1 MEQNILKRYHEIHTM
16 LWEEV
21 IKVFSARTSKIRGIE
36 YYKTNT
42 EQIETLYIA
51 SLKRTALFNL
61 FVRGKITEEEKNNLL
76 MNANCAACYVAG
88 AVRSIEFIIGNA
100 NWYNDNCEYC
110 PIKKWNAMNMHCND
124 YHTVEDRLDYLI
136 RYITNCITHREKF
149 NLGAYMSL
157 RKSIMKK
164 MYIVAHLE
172 WGYEEMKYE
181 EYNITEVEINDVR
194 KYMAECIKKL
204 NKGVR
209 INLRNAILRR
219 LGFLEWRY
227 EE

>member
-1 MEQNILKRYHEIHTM
+1 MEQNILKRYNEIHIM

-21 IKVFSARTSKIRGIE
+21 IKVFSVRTNKVRGIE
-36 YYKTNT
+36 YYKANT
-42 EQIETLYIA
+42 EQIKTLYIT

-88 AVRSIEFIIGNA
+88 AVRSTEFIRGNA
-100 NWYNDNCEYC
+100 NWYNDRCEYC
-110 PIKKWNAMNMHCND
+110 SIKKWNAIDMHCND
-124 YHTVEDRLDYLI
+124 YHIVGNKLDSLI

-157 RKSIMKK
+157 RKAIMKK

-172 WGYEEMKYE
+172 WGYEQ
-181 EYNITEVEINDVR
+181 NEV
-194 KYMAECIKKL
+194 
-204 NKGVR
+204 
-209 INLRNAILRR
+209 
-219 LGFLEWRY
+219 
-227 EE
+227 

>member
-1 MEQNILKRYHEIHTM
+1 MEQNILKRYNEIHIM

-21 IKVFSARTSKIRGIE
+21 IKVFSVRTNKIRGIE
-36 YYKTNT
+36 YYKANT

-61 FVRGKITEEEKNNLL
+61 FVRGKITEQEKNNLL

-88 AVRSIEFIIGNA
+88 AVRSIEFIRGNA

-110 PIKKWNAMNMHCND
+110 PIKKWDAMNMHCND
-124 YHTVEDRLDYLI
+124 YHTVEGKLNYLI
-136 RYITNCITHREKF
+136 NYIVNCITGKEKF

-157 RKSIMKK
+157 RKAIMKK

-172 WGYEEMKYE
+172 WGYEQ
-181 EYNITEVEINDVR
+181 NEV
-194 KYMAECIKKL
+194 
-204 NKGVR
+204 
-209 INLRNAILRR
+209 
-219 LGFLEWRY
+219 
-227 EE
+227 